1 MEVTFLFAEYLLPV
15 CHAALLTDDDL
26 PGLLNRLTRIHR
38 RQNPDAWL
46 HYARECGLALDNPAQ
61 GPRYDLHEMAIAAVL
76 CQQGVALVPK
86 MYVESELS
94 AGTLVA
100 PWPGSPTLAKRFCL
114 IKPGGGEGEPALQMF
129 ERWLQ
134 TEIAAG

>member
-1 MEVTFLFAEYLLPV
+1 
-15 CHAALLTDDDL
+15 
-26 PGLLNRLTRIHR
+26 
-38 RQNPDAWL
+38 
-46 HYARECGLALDNPAQ
+46 
-61 GPRYDLHEMAIAAVL
+61 AIAAVL
-76 CQQGVALVPK
+76 SQQGVALVPK